1 MRLWDWAINL
11 PKGAPARLLIL
22 PGQAEAGSR
31 EDPLMYQGDAVFVGF
46 PPRVRLETREP
57 ALLCALHVS
66 PALPLQAENTW
77 QCVSHQI
84 IFRSLSSSTLKNK
97 NIQAK
102 TMASSLS
109 DLGGCF
115 QKGVV
120 LRRQSTFET
129 MLSKINCSRK
139 FGICEQAAWQRA
151 AVEVPELV
159 FIMNWYLLY
168 LLVRACKR
176 EGREIAV
183 STVLQVT

>member
-1 MRLWDWAINL
+1 MA
-11 PKGAPARLLIL
+11 
-22 PGQAEAGSR
+22 
-31 EDPLMYQGDAVFVGF
+31 
-46 PPRVRLETREP
+46 
-57 ALLCALHVS
+57 CAS
-66 PALPLQAENTW
+66 
-77 QCVSHQI
+77 
-84 IFRSLSSSTLKNK
+84 
-97 NIQAK
+97 
-102 TMASSLS
+102 S

-115 QKGVV
+115 QKGVA

-129 MLSKINCSRK
+129 MLSKINRFWK